1 MSGDEQQDMS
11 KKEMQEYFEKMVSD
25 HALDIE
31 TRICGAMD
39 KIDGFEGTV
48 NAKFDDVNTT
58 VGFVGSD
65 GPMFFH
71 GVES

>member
-1 MSGDEQQDMS
+1 
-11 KKEMQEYFEKMVSD
+11 MVSD